1 MRPFVTLHFW
11 ILLCFSSAS
20 WSSLF
25 SNSVALPAEQAIQ
38 FSTTTTDNGFIIDFE
53 LADNIYLY
61 QDKIKLIFP
70 DKTHYEHFAFTETAD
85 VIEDPSFG
93 RVSVFYHSATLIID
107 RTKFD
112 NTDNQLTLK
121 YQGCDEAIGL
131 CYPPQKAILNIQ
143 KSTNTTTSINTP
155 ELTTAQELSA
165 KAGTNSTTPR
175 NTNLNNAS
183 GINQFL
189 QDAGALFVIAT
200 FLILGIGLTFTPCV
214 LPMIPILS
222 SVIAGQKNLTARSGF
237 FMSVTYVLGMA
248 ITFAIAGTVVGLL
261 GARFNL
267 QIYMQQPWV
276 LGVFAGLFVLLAL
289 SMFGLY
295 EIKLPRFIQDPL
307 DRLNQKQKGGSL
319 ISVFL
324 MGALSAVVVSPCVTA
339 PLAGALVYISTTGDA
354 LLGAFALFALG
365 LGMGLP
371 LIAIGTTGA
380 SMMPKAGVWM
390 DQVKVFFGVLLL
402 AVAIW
407 ILGRVLPETVYLFSW
422 AVLLGIYAVVLG
434 AFESAEVTK
443 QRVVKGIA
451 LLMFSLAFILLFK
464 STSLYLGVPTSQN
477 SSAQVS
483 NTTQAL
489 TNQNLENK
497 TNNSIFQTIKTERE
511 FNAALQDAKE
521 NEKIVFVDV
530 YADWCIECKIM
541 SSTLFADAEVKTA
554 LDPFVRI
561 KLDITAFDEF
571 HKSYLESQGVFGPPS
586 LIFYGLDGESISD
599 AIILGEISKPDFLN
613 HLEQFDP

>member
-1 MRPFVTLHFW
+1 
-11 ILLCFSSAS
+11 
-20 WSSLF
+20 
-25 SNSVALPAEQAIQ
+25 
-38 FSTTTTDNGFIIDFE
+38 
-53 LADNIYLY
+53 
-61 QDKIKLIFP
+61 
-70 DKTHYEHFAFTETAD
+70 
-85 VIEDPSFG
+85 
-93 RVSVFYHSATLIID
+93 
-107 RTKFD
+107 
-112 NTDNQLTLK
+112 
-121 YQGCDEAIGL
+121 
-131 CYPPQKAILNIQ
+131 
-143 KSTNTTTSINTP
+143 
-155 ELTTAQELSA
+155 
-165 KAGTNSTTPR
+165 
-175 NTNLNNAS
+175 
-183 GINQFL
+183 
-189 QDAGALFVIAT
+189 
-200 FLILGIGLTFTPCV
+200 
-214 LPMIPILS
+214 
-222 SVIAGQKNLTARSGF
+222 
-237 FMSVTYVLGMA
+237 
-248 ITFAIAGTVVGLL
+248 
-261 GARFNL
+261 
-267 QIYMQQPWV
+267 MQQPWV

-380 SMMPKAGVWM
+380 SMMPKAGAWM
-390 DQVKVFFGVLLL
+390 DQVKAFFGVLLL

-407 ILGRVLPETVYLFSW
+407 ILGRVLPETVYLFAW
-422 AVLLGIYAVVLG
+422 AVLLGIYAIVLG
-434 AFESAEVTK
+434 AFESAQATK

-464 STSLYLGVPTSQN
+464 STSLYLAVPTSQN

-489 TNQNLENK
+489 NNQNLENK

-511 FNAALQDAKE
+511 FNAALQAAKE